1 MDHFR
6 PKSKYSKEAV
16 TYTNLFGAC
25 RTCQDKKGDSE
36 MYTNLLDDEAIS
48 RIKYER
54 SGRMKSEDSRIE
66 NDISLLELNRGY
78 LERARHSVLSAFIKC
93 LDSKYGKRKI
103 SKNEWIM
110 EKESLL
116 SKEKYTPYI
125 GIVLKYIDNHVRI
138 C

>member
-1 MDHFR
+1 
-6 PKSKYSKEAV
+6 
-16 TYTNLFGAC
+16 
-25 RTCQDKKGDSE
+25 

-93 LDSKYGKRKI
+93 FDSKYGKRKI